1 LGARTK
7 LYACISSIP
16 FLPSKLF
23 SLAIFIQNI
32 TKSPFPSVGGY
43 RCDPLRKSA
52 YPTKYH
58 QLFLKQFPNI
68 LIFVLKN
75 ENKTMN
81 LKSVFE
87 LIFKCKS
94 DVKLMLDLKGCQSRM
109 ITNQKNINRIETKK
123 TQVVQC
129 KSKM

>member
-1 LGARTK
+1 
-7 LYACISSIP
+7 
-16 FLPSKLF
+16 
-23 SLAIFIQNI
+23 
-32 TKSPFPSVGGY
+32 
-43 RCDPLRKSA
+43 
-52 YPTKYH
+52 
-58 QLFLKQFPNI
+58 
-68 LIFVLKN
+68 
-75 ENKTMN
+75 MN